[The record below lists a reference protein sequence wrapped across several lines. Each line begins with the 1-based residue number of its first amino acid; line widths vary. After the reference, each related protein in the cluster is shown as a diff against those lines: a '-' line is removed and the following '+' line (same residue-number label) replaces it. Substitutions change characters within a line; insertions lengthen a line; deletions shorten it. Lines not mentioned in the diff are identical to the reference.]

1 MDFEIN
7 YPYGIPFYSDMTF
20 IPVSFVN
27 QDSELFMIYFVKK
40 KKLDK
45 LAGIVFSQ
53 ETKKYHFP
61 TKSIVAIILQ
71 SKPNK
76 IQCYIKLQK
85 DMRYIYP

>member
-1 MDFEIN
+1 MDFDIN

-40 KKLDK
+40 KKLAK

-76 IQCYIKLQK
+76 IQCYIKLQEG
-85 DMRYIYP
+85 MRYIYP

>member
-1 MDFEIN
+1 MDPEIN
-7 YPYGIPFYSDMTF
+7 YPYGIPFYSDQSF

-27 QDSELFMIYFVKK
+27 HGSELFMIYFVKK

-45 LAGIVFSQ
+45 LAGIVFPQ

-61 TKSIVAIILQ
+61 EKTIVAIILQ
-71 SKPNK
+71 SKPDK

-85 DMRYIYP
+85 EMRYIYP

>member
-45 LAGIVFSQ
+45 LAGIVFPQ

-85 DMRYIYP
+85 DMLYIYP

>member
-1 MDFEIN
+1 MDFDIN

-40 KKLDK
+40 KKLAK

-61 TKSIVAIILQ
+61 VKSIVAIILQ

-76 IQCYIKLQK
+76 IQCYIKLQGGI
-85 DMRYIYP
+85 RYIYP

>member
-1 MDFEIN
+1 MDFDIN
-7 YPYGIPFYSDMTF
+7 YPYGIPFYSDQTF

-27 QDSELFMIYFVKK
+27 QDSDLFVIYFVKK

-61 TKSIVAIILQ
+61 KKSTVAIILQ

>member
-27 QDSELFMIYFVKK
+27 QDSDLFMIYFVKK

>member
-1 MDFEIN
+1 MDPEIN
-7 YPYGIPFYSDMTF
+7 YPYGIPFFSDQTF

-27 QDSELFMIYFVKK
+27 NDSELFTIHFVKN

-45 LAGIVFSQ
+45 LAGIIFPH

-61 TKSIVAIILQ
+61 EKTIVAIILQ
-71 SKPNK
+71 SKPDK

-85 DMRYIYP
+85 DKEYIYP

>member
-45 LAGIVFSQ
+45 LAGIVFPQ

-85 DMRYIYP
+85 GMRYIYP

>member
-1 MDFEIN
+1 MDFDIN

-76 IQCYIKLQK
+76 IQCYIKLQEG
-85 DMRYIYP
+85 MRYIYP

>member
-1 MDFEIN
+1 MDFDIN

-61 TKSIVAIILQ
+61 VKSIVAIILQ

-76 IQCYIKLQK
+76 IQCYIKLQEG
-85 DMRYIYP
+85 MRYIYP

>member
-1 MDFEIN
+1 MDFDIN
-7 YPYGIPFYSDMTF
+7 YPYGIPFYSDITF

-76 IQCYIKLQK
+76 IQCYIKLQEG
-85 DMRYIYP
+85 MRYIYP

>member
-45 LAGIVFSQ
+45 LAGIVFPQ

>member
-27 QDSELFMIYFVKK
+27 QDSELFMIYFIKK